1 MLFYF
6 ISAPM
11 ISYLKIWCD
20 FRIIIFYLF
29 TKYKEEK
36 EKKKQRNK
44 TNDVEE
50 SLITLL
56 PIPLEKSSQNKFNN
70 IKQYHNQ

>member
-1 MLFYF
+1 
-6 ISAPM
+6 M

-20 FRIIIFYLF
+20 FRTILFYLF
-29 TKYKEEK
+29 TKYKENK
-36 EKKKQRNK
+36 EKKTNK
-44 TNDVEE
+44 TNDVKE